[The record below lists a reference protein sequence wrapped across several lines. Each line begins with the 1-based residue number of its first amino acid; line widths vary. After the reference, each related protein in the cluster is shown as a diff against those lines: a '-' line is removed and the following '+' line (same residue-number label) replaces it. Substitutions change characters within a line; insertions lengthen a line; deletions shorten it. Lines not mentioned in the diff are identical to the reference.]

1 MSTPFTRAPGPVR
14 HQRRRV
20 LGAALLVAVSMAA
33 VTMRPDGAASA
44 RAPGGLPRGW
54 ELCVLQGVGGHAT
67 PSNLADLDTWQAAEG
82 GATQNGLAY
91 NPYNTR
97 RGTDQAN
104 AALPASYTPDGFPV
118 FANWPAGCAA
128 TVATILQPD
137 MGPIATAL
145 GAGTVSP
152 PASFLTTVD
161 KTPWCAP
168 SDGVPCY
175 TALITS
181 RAVVSSAQATT
192 LLHDAG
198 TSLTTY
204 DQAVSRQTA
213 LQGTLASD
221 QEQLQAADVEVTLA
235 RLMVQHATDV
245 LRSLAIYE
253 YTSNPSLDHMASLL
267 SRFHPPSQT
276 DMLTQYYLGLD
287 ASSEVGQLQHAQAA
301 LAQAQ
306 ATHVAASD
314 AVSRTTAAL
323 QGATADTGRAHG
335 AVAARLGALL
345 QAGACGAPTTGRAPV
360 TPDPVGAL
368 RSCLGALVA

>member
-14 HQRRRV
+14 RRRRRV
-20 LGAALLVAVSMAA
+20 LGAALLVALSA
-33 VTMRPDGAASA
+33 VTVRLGGAASA
-44 RAPGGLPRGW
+44 RALGGLPHGW
-54 ELCVLQGVGGHAT
+54 ELCVIEGVGGHAT
-67 PSNLADLDTWQAAEG
+67 PSNVADLDTWQAAEG

-91 NPYNTR
+91 NPFNTR

-104 AALPASYTPDGFPV
+104 AAVPASYTPDGFPV

-137 MGPIATAL
+137 MGPIAAAL
-145 GAGTVSP
+145 GAGALSP
-152 PASFLTTVD
+152 PAAFLTTVD

-168 SDGVPCY
+168 SDGTPCY
-175 TALITS
+175 ASLIAS
-181 RAVVSSAQATT
+181 RAAVSSGWATT

-198 TSLTTY
+198 TSLSTY
-204 DQAVSRQTA
+204 DQDVARQTA

-276 DMLTQYYLGLD
+276 DMLAQYYLGLD
-287 ASSEVGQLQHAQAA
+287 ASSEVGQLQHAQAV
-301 LAQAQ
+301 LTQAQ
-306 ATHVAASD
+306 ATHVAAGD
-314 AVSRTTAAL
+314 AVARTTAAL
-323 QGATADTGRAHG
+323 QAATADTGRAHG
-335 AVAARLGALL
+335 AVAGRLGTLL
-345 QAGACGAPTTGRAPV
+345 QAGACGAPTTGRPPA

-368 RSCLGALVA
+368 RSCLSALVA